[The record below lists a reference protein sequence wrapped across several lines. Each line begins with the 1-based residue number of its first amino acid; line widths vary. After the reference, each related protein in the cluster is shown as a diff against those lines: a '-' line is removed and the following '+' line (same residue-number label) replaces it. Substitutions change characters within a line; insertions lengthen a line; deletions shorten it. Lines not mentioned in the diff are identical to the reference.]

1 MQLETAFNIGDEVLI
16 PAIEARGHVEAI
28 VVEVIGVM
36 YRVIYWMGG
45 KREAVSLYP
54 WEIQAVGSKTK
65 GNQDGD

>member
-45 KREAVSLYP
+45 KRESVSLYP
-54 WEIQAVGSKTK
+54 WEIQAEGSKTK